1 LEEEPTRKMSTSL
14 SKHIVKIK
22 LVGVLRGITGR
33 SEVSVKFKEPVS
45 VSQLLQELSER
56 LGPTFKRTVID
67 PELNDP
73 RPNTLIL
80 VNDVEI
86 SALQGL
92 KTKIGGNDT
101 VVVIPVSH
109 GG

>member
-1 LEEEPTRKMSTSL
+1 MEEEPTRKKSTSL
-14 SKHIVKIK
+14 RRHIVKIK
-22 LVGVLRGITGR
+22 LVGALRGITGI

-45 VSQLLQELSER
+45 VSHLLQDLAER
-56 LGPTFKRTVID
+56 LGPTFKRAVID

-86 SALQGL
+86 SALHGL
-92 KTKIGGNDT
+92 ETKIGRNDT

>member
-1 LEEEPTRKMSTSL
+1 MRKKSTSL
-14 SKHIVKIK
+14 KTHRVKIK
-22 LVGVLRGITGR
+22 LVGVLQGITGR
-33 SEVSVKFKEPVS
+33 SEVSVKFKEPILVS
-45 VSQLLQELSER
+45 RLLQDLAER
-56 LGPTFKRTVID
+56 LGPTFKRTIID

-92 KTKIGGNDT
+92 ETKIGRNDT

>member
-1 LEEEPTRKMSTSL
+1 MRKMSTS
-14 SKHIVKIK
+14 SRKHSVKIK
-22 LVGVLRGITGR
+22 LVGVLQGITGR
-33 SEVSVKFKEPVS
+33 HEVSVKFKEPIL
-45 VSQLLQELSER
+45 VSQLLQDLCER
-56 LGPTFKRTVID
+56 LGPAFKQTVID

-73 RPNTLIL
+73 RSNTLIL

-92 KTKIGGNDT
+92 KTKIARNDT
-101 VVVIPVSH
+101 VVIIPVSH

>member
-1 LEEEPTRKMSTSL
+1 MRKMSTS
-14 SKHIVKIK
+14 SRKHRVSIK
-22 LVGVLRGITGR
+22 LVGVLRGIAGR
-33 SEVSVKFKEPVS
+33 SEVSVEVKEPMLVG
-45 VSQLLQELSER
+45 QLLQDLAER
-56 LGPTFKRTVID
+56 LGPTFKQTVID

-92 KTKIGGNDT
+92 KTKIDRNDA